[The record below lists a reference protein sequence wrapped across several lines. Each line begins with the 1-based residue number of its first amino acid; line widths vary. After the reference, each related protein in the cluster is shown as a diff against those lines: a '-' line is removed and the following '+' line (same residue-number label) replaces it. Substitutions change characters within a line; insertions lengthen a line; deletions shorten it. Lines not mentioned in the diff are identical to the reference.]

1 MAGEKAAVMATV
13 DVGRALEWQADHAA
27 RNGAPATARVVRA
40 FLPLLDGATQVGRR
54 LRDWPGL
61 TLEDAV
67 PLRLA
72 GGLHNLVL
80 TGADMRLAPVYAG
93 EIAGQGDVDALVRA
107 VVAAHDGALLGWFD
121 GPPQTNEAG
130 RSAGIMAQLLWLA
143 QRLGPGFELN
153 EIGASAGI
161 NTMMD
166 RFSFDL
172 GGVRAGV
179 AGSPMH
185 IAPEW
190 RGAAPPDGPVRIVS
204 TAGCDLAPVDLTDPA
219 QVVRLKSYVWPEMR
233 ERLARIDTA
242 AALAAQ
248 RPPALER
255 MDAGEWVARRL
266 SRPQEAGVTR
276 VLFHSIVWQYLPSAT
291 RAAIEQAMAQAGARA
306 TAERPLAWVQVET
319 NRQTFRHE
327 LRTRY
332 WPGGDG
338 WTLLGEAHAHG
349 AWVDWAGD
357 APGR

>member
-1 MAGEKAAVMATV
+1 MAGEKQAVMATV
-13 DVGRALEWQADHAA
+13 DVARALEWQADHAA

-40 FLPLLDGATQVGRR
+40 FLPLLDGETRVGRR

-72 GGLHNLVL
+72 GGLHNLAL
-80 TGADMRLAPVYAG
+80 TGADHRLVPVYAG
-93 EIAGQGDVDALVRA
+93 EITGQAQVDGLVRS
-107 VVAAHDGALLGWFD
+107 VVAEHDAALLGWFD

-143 QRLGPGFELN
+143 GRLGTRFELN

-172 GGVRAGV
+172 GGVKAGV

-190 RGAAPPDGPVRIVS
+190 RGPPPPSAPVRIVGA
-204 TAGCDLAPVDLTDPA
+204 AGCDLAPVDLTDPA
-219 QVVRLKSYVWPEMR
+219 QVLRLKSYVWPEMR
-233 ERLARIDTA
+233 DRLARIDIA
-242 AALAAQ
+242 VALAD
-248 RPPALER
+248 REPPALDR

-266 SRPQEAGVTR
+266 ARPQDAGVTR
-276 VLFHSIVWQYLPSAT
+276 VLFHSIVWQYLPPAT
-291 RAAIEQAMAQAGARA
+291 RAAIERTVDDAAARA

-327 LRTRY
+327 LRTRF
-332 WPGGDG
+332 WPGGG
-338 WTLLGEAHAHG
+338 EWTLLGEAHAHG
-349 AWVDWAGD
+349 AWVDWAG
-357 APGR
+357 